1 MSVEPLA
8 VIDPSAWC
16 WKNSWETPVP
26 AKAKTK
32 VKTKATTARTTERR
46 PENAGPHGFSEI
58 LYGLTSQGNNNGSDF
73 GGLTGNTSLIDG
85 DPYQYVVNGASLR
98 RQIYGARGEA
108 AWSSPAR
115 MPVQPVSLEEGIV
128 AAIGGMPTTSRS
140 PHPESVVVAFAPF
153 ETSATSLTGR
163 VIAPLE
169 TVSVFVNA
177 GVELVA
183 AIVHFST

>member
-58 LYGLTSQGNNNGSDF
+58 LYGLTSQGSNNGSAF

-85 DPYQYVVNGASLR
+85 DPYQYVVNGHHYDARSMAPEER
-98 RQIYGARGEA
+98 PPGAR
-108 AWSSPAR
+108 R
-115 MPVQPVSLEEGIV
+115 
-128 AAIGGMPTTSRS
+128 
-140 PHPESVVVAFAPF
+140 PEC
-153 ETSATSLTGR
+153 L
-163 VIAPLE
+163 
-169 TVSVFVNA
+169 
-177 GVELVA
+177 
-183 AIVHFST
+183 FSQ